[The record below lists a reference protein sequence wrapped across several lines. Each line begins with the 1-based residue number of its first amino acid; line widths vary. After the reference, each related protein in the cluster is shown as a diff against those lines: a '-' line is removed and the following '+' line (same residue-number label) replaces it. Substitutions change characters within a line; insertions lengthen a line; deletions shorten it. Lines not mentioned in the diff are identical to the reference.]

1 MEALHTAAGEEM
13 AQKLGMYLMPWT
25 DIVGLGMPSTT
36 GGAPGSH
43 GAQMGAW
50 QGKQSASHDPLQ
62 GLYNLFGIG

>member
-36 GGAPGSH
+36 AGAPGDY
-43 GAQMGAW
+43 GAKWGAW
-50 QGKQSASHDPLQ
+50 QGRKFS
-62 GLYNLFGIG
+62 